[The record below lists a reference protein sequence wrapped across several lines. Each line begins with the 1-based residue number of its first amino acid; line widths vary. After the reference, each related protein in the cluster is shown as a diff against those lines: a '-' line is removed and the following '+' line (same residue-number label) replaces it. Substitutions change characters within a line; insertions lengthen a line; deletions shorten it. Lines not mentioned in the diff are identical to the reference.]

1 MNEGFRQSR
10 RETANGFSY
19 VWLRYLGII
28 LPAVVNYGFLLVHGD
43 QPHWGVIAASAVVLL
58 IALGVLLVRR
68 DWVGALWV
76 GLLYF
81 PLNAWP
87 IMLNFVG
94 GLHD

>member
-1 MNEGFRQSR
+1 MNDTHRQSR
-10 RETANGFSY
+10 RKTVNSSTY

-43 QPHWGVIAASAVVLL
+43 RPHWGAIAASAVVLL
-58 IALGVLLVRR
+58 IALVVLLVRR

-81 PLNAWP
+81 PLSAWP
-87 IMLNFVG
+87 IVLNFVG